1 MQTVNEAM
9 GKWIKDN
16 LVLVSG
22 ILLPMLLIG
31 GFFLLNRVPGILT
44 EPPTHDFLLVAY
56 QYDYQ
61 NPGNSYLSFEV
72 HDGKLTGRA
81 SPRDENHNY
90 INRNKA
96 GIFLYRA
103 KSNTF
108 EEIPFDLPAGL
119 NELEESIA
127 IDLTSLAHLQLD
139 KRNQSPDGYQ
149 FEFLGYSGR
158 GGLLGEIFGMGHSY
172 ESRYVLKKGSN
183 FINLPEPVIDP
194 NHYQNDMQFMGWV
207 VQEGSS
213 S

>member
-1 MQTVNEAM
+1 VDEAM

-22 ILLPMLLIG
+22 ILLPVLLVG
-31 GFFLLNRVPGILT
+31 AFFLLNRVPGILAD
-44 EPPTHDFLLVAY
+44 PPTHDFLVVAY

-61 NPGNSYLSFEV
+61 SPSDYYLSFEV
-72 HDGKLTGRA
+72 QDGKLSGHV
-81 SPRDENHNY
+81 SPRNEEHNY
-90 INRNKA
+90 ANRQKA

-119 NELEESIA
+119 NELEESIPV
-127 IDLTSLAHLQLD
+127 DLTSLAHLQLD

-149 FEFLGYSGR
+149 FEFLGYSGQ
-158 GGLLGEIFGMGHSY
+158 GGLLGDIFGMGRSY

-194 NHYQNDMQFMGWV
+194 NHYQNDMQFIGWV
-207 VQEGSS
+207 VQESS
-213 S
+213 KP